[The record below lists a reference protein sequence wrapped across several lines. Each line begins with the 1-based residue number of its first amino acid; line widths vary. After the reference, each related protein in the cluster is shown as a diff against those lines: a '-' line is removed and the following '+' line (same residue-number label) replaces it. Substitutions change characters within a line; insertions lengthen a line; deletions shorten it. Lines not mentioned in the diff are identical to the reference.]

1 MAMRPHED
9 LFNLGMK
16 LRRGFIDS
24 YSVISQNILKLLAKV
39 WIIPYFFVFL
49 HSQLT
54 NVDSCHDSTNHA
66 SILVLAAPRIS
77 DTL

>member
-1 MAMRPHED
+1 MW
-9 LFNLGMK
+9 
-16 LRRGFIDS
+16 
-24 YSVISQNILKLLAKV
+24 YSDVNGKQWRASIASCRVISQNILKLLAKV
-39 WIIPYFFVFL
+39 RIIPHFFVFL

-66 SILVLAAPRIS
+66 SMLVLAAPRIF